1 MSYLGAGG
9 MGTPSSAVKLIEAKL
24 QLKSK
29 FWEYGK
35 MAIYGVRLENW
46 SLEEVGNQ
54 VNAV

>member
-1 MSYLGAGG
+1 

-35 MAIYGVRLENW
+35 MAIYGGRLENW